1 MNLLNV
7 TKKIKNNIFKTVNI
21 FYITII
27 LIVFFL
33 DRYSKSK
40 IIAKFNDK
48 QYYFNDYIN
57 FDLVW
62 NSGIGFG
69 LLSTFSPLIYG
80 IITVFISLVI
90 FFLVYLVFCSEFKFK
105 LIFSII
111 IGGAIGNLYD
121 RIVFKAVPDFIDFH
135 YQNFHW
141 FTFNLAD
148 IFISI
153 GVITYIFVDS
163 IKYKKNV

>member
-1 MNLLNV
+1 MNIFNV
-7 TKKIKNNIFKTVNI
+7 VRKIKNNIFKIKNVYY
-21 FYITII
+21 FAII
-27 LIVFFL
+27 LTIFFL

-40 IIAKFNDK
+40 IIDNLNNK
-48 QYYFNDYIN
+48 QYLNDFIN

-69 LLSTFSPLIYG
+69 LLSSFSPLIYG
-80 IITVFISLVI
+80 IITAVISFIII
-90 FFLVYLVFCSEFKFK
+90 FLIYLVFGSEFKYK
-105 LIFSII
+105 LIFSVI

-121 RIVFKAVPDFIDFH
+121 RIVFKAVPDFIDLH

-141 FTFNLAD
+141 FTFNVAD

-153 GVITYIFVDS
+153 GVITYIFTDL

>member
-1 MNLLNV
+1 MNIFNV
-7 TKKIKNNIFKTVNI
+7 VRKIKNNIFKIKNVYY
-21 FYITII
+21 FAII
-27 LIVFFL
+27 LTIFFL

-40 IIAKFNDK
+40 IIYNLNNKKYLND
-48 QYYFNDYIN
+48 FIN

-69 LLSTFSPLIYG
+69 LLSSFSPLIYG
-80 IITVFISLVI
+80 IITAVISFIII
-90 FFLVYLVFCSEFKFK
+90 FLIYLVFGSEFKYK
-105 LIFSII
+105 LIFSVI

-121 RIVFKAVPDFIDFH
+121 RIVFKAVPDFIDLH

-141 FTFNLAD
+141 FTFNVAD

-153 GVITYIFVDS
+153 GVITYIFTDL